1 MKKGNLLA
9 STALVSAALVMGA
22 GSAHALSLK
31 LGGYAEFWAG
41 YADNESQAG
50 VRNNLDVKHD
60 AEIYFQAEEKLD
72 NGLTVGFTAEL
83 EAGPGNDLGSGPA
96 DNLNTSTTTLPHDTG
111 WDEMFA
117 YVKGNFGQMNI
128 GNNDHATGYVGGVRT
143 VGPVGIFKSDAGDWL
158 PGTYALNNTD
168 VDLDTGDA
176 QNVTYFTPRVG
187 GVQLIVSYAPDDGH
201 GDWAEGSFD
210 RQETFGPHHIISGA
224 ARFNRKFGAVGVG
237 LAAGYTHAEA
247 AEGDT
252 GSTLEGYTAAADI
265 RFGPARVTA
274 AYAFEDLAGRREDD
288 HWGASAIYQLNKV
301 HSVSLAYAEGESL
314 RSATRTVKSEWL
326 TLGWEADMGK
336 GVTFGASAFMAET
349 DAGTAGNAGDNDGW
363 GVVGGVELRF

>member
-9 STALVSAALVMGA
+9 STALVSAALAA
-22 GSAHALSLK
+22 GSAQALVLK

-41 YADNESQAG
+41 WADNESQAG

-96 DNLNTSTTTLPHDTG
+96 DNLNTSTTESAHDTG

-117 YVKGNFGQMNI
+117 YVKGNFGQFNI
-128 GNNDHATGYVGGVRT
+128 GNDDHATGYVGGVRT

-158 PGTYALNNTD
+158 PGTYGLNNTD
-168 VDLDTGDA
+168 VDLGTGDA
-176 QNVTYFTPRVG
+176 QNVTYFTPRIG

-201 GDWAEGSFD
+201 GDWAEGAFD
-210 RQETFGPHHIISGA
+210 RQETFGLHHIISGA
-224 ARFNRKFGAVGVG
+224 ARFSRKFGGVGVG
-237 LAAGYTHAEA
+237 LAAGYTMAES
-247 AEGDT
+247 DT
-252 GSTLEGYTAAADI
+252 DVNDTHEGYTAAADI
-265 RFGPARVTA
+265 QFGPARFTA

-288 HWGASAIYQLNKV
+288 HWGASVIYAIDKM
-301 HSVSLAYAEGESL
+301 HSVSLAYAEGTSK
-314 RSATRTVKSEWL
+314 RSVTREISDEVL

-336 GVTFGASAFMAET
+336 GVTFGASVFKAEAEDGLPT
-349 DAGTAGNAGDNDGW
+349 NAGDNDGW